1 MRCFKKMTLALAVA
15 AAAAAFIGCGNSTQ
29 GSSGQT
35 TAPEQGTSS
44 QEQQTAGSG
53 EAAKPA
59 SIRWMVHSGLNEEN
73 GTAQWAE
80 EYERLTGI
88 RMDLDIV
95 SNNEYSTI
103 LELAFAS
110 GTVPDVFDLTGDN
123 LAVYASQGAVADLT
137 DLVKNSD
144 FYDRV
149 DPALFEAITLNGK
162 IYGVPWE
169 IPSGGVT
176 YVRKDWLDR
185 LGMEIPTTY
194 DEFIAMLEA
203 FKTEIPECRVP
214 FTAPGL
220 KASMN
225 LAEFYQGATPEFTKV
240 NGVWV
245 DGMSQDNMAQGLAN
259 LRDAYSR
266 GLLDTEVVT
275 NTTSNCR
282 DQWYSGSVGAF
293 NYWGG
298 QWGKTLTER
307 LLVNVP
313 DAEVVAIP
321 PIEGAVYELRTPSIM
336 CISSALSQDQI
347 ASIFQYFMEYMHDG
361 GEGQVLF
368 ESGVE
373 GLHWEQQGDKVKP
386 LPSPSNK
393 DELMQKAWITPWLA
407 IAPLTVTDKKLDLD
421 ASVTDSLAVINTYG
435 TQKSVYP
442 VSPTLTK
449 IKADLEML
457 KQEVIAKVIMGDMT
471 VEEGVAKYKSESEIL
486 NVNKVVEE
494 MNQ

>member
-1 MRCFKKMTLALAVA
+1 MRKCRKSLLVLAAVCA
-15 AAAAAFIGCGNSTQ
+15 ASLIGCSSSQ
-29 GSSGQT
+29 GTGTQT
-35 TAPEQGTSS
+35 TAAGDSPQSTA
-44 QEQQTAGSG
+44 QEGQTA
-53 EAAKPA
+53 EAGGVAKPD

-80 EYERLTGI
+80 EYEKLTGI

-137 DLVKNSD
+137 ELVKNSE
-144 FYDRV
+144 FYNRV
-149 DPALFEAITLNGK
+149 DPALFDAITLNGK

-203 FKTEIPECRVP
+203 FKNEIPECKVP

-225 LAEFYQGATPEFTKV
+225 LAEFYQGATPEFVKI

-336 CISSALSQDQI
+336 CISSALSQDQV
-347 ASIFQYFMEYMHDG
+347 ASVFKYFMEYMHDG
-361 GEGQVLF
+361 AEGQVLF

-373 GLHWEQQGDKVKP
+373 GLHWEQQGDKVNP

-457 KQEVIAKVIMGDMT
+457 KQEVVAKVIMGDMT
-471 VEEGVAKYKSESEIL
+471 VEEGVAKYKTESELL